1 MANKQPFN
9 TSFSGNIPVYTAD
22 TASFITGAT
31 NSPTPNTGSYV
42 RWQRVGTI
50 VQIEYKYIFATVP
63 TTGAMSINL
72 PVPISTDYPKPQS
85 IFHIRYFNSPGTGQV
100 HYGFYNEKNVNSV
113 NLVAQTTFG
122 GVPGAFTNLA
132 PNTLVVGD
140 ILTGLI
146 VYETS

>member
-1 MANKQPFN
+1 MNTAPFN
-9 TSFSGNIPVYTAD
+9 SNYGTNTSVRSAD
-22 TASFITGAT
+22 ISSFITGAT
-31 NSPTPNTGSYV
+31 NSPTASSGSYA
-42 RWQRVGTI
+42 RFQKIGTI
-50 VQIEYKYIFATVP
+50 VNLEFKYIFATVP

-72 PVPISTDYPKPQS
+72 PLPINTNYPKPQS

-100 HYGFYNEKNVNSV
+100 HYGFYNEKDANSV

-146 VYETS
+146 IYETS

>member
-1 MANKQPFN
+1 MNTAPFN
-9 TSFSGNIPVYTAD
+9 SNYGTNTTVLSADINSFLVGASNNP
-22 TASFITGAT
+22 TASA
-31 NSPTPNTGSYV
+31 GSYA
-42 RWQRVGTI
+42 RFQKIGTI
-50 VQIEYKYIFATVP
+50 VNIEFKYIFATVP

-72 PVPISTDYPKPQS
+72 PLPINTNYPKPQS

-100 HYGFYNEKNVNSV
+100 HYGFYNEKDANSV

-122 GVPGAFTNLA
+122 GVPASFTNLA

-146 VYETS
+146 IYETS